1 MSNKASSLHAFRD
14 PLVARI
20 AEFLLSIG
28 LEVAAVNRLENTF
41 LPGVAIQ
48 NGVLVIDEQRLLYP
62 GDLLHEAGHLA
73 MLPPSQRTVTDG
85 SISEDLT

>member
-14 PLVARI
+14 PVVARI

-73 MLPPSQRTVTDG
+73 MLPPSSQLPVESL
-85 SISEDLT
+85 SIAHR